1 MIRVKI
7 CGITRLED
15 ALFAVEKGAWALGF
29 IFAPESP
36 RRIEAETA
44 RAIIEKTR
52 HGDPLFVG
60 VFMDQ
65 GEEEIKKLA
74 DTAGIDII
82 QLHGSEPPE
91 LCAALKPRHI
101 IKAVT
106 GGLAKAAEHP
116 ADYLLID
123 RPRTAKEPQAET
135 ADLAFA
141 GKLAQRRG
149 KTILAGGLTPE
160 NVEAAL
166 RRVRPWGVD
175 VAEGVETE
183 PGIKDEDLIHEFF
196 TAVRRATEP
205 KGSEVPPPD
214 TVGRRPEEEQH

>member
-1 MIRVKI
+1 MTRVKI

-15 ALFAVEKGAWALGF
+15 ALFAVDKGAWALGF

-36 RRIEAETA
+36 RRIDPKAA
-44 RAIIEKTR
+44 RRIIEKTH

-65 GEEEIKKLA
+65 GDEEIKKIA
-74 DTAGIDII
+74 DAAGIDII

-91 LCAALKPRHI
+91 LCTALRPYHT

-106 GGLAKAAEHP
+106 GGLAGAVEHP
-116 ADYLLID
+116 ADYLLVD

-135 ADLAFA
+135 ADLSFA
-141 GKLAQRRG
+141 ASLAQRRG

-166 RRVRPWGVD
+166 RRVRPWGAD
-175 VAEGVETE
+175 VAGGVETE
-183 PGIKDEDLIHEFF
+183 PGIKDEDRIYDFF
-196 TAVRRATEP
+196 AAVRRAE
-205 KGSEVPPPD
+205 K
-214 TVGRRPEEEQH
+214 EEQ